1 MTSRRNNKAATTTE
15 TPMYYAMLA
24 PELPVTV
31 MDLEECFTAV
41 PCFGI
46 DDLVIDFPGGGL
58 KISAYQHSV
67 VETDEKRYLIG
78 PSIVFRSG
86 KDGTDVPITVED
98 IHILQALMVY
108 KSTTLHCGKYNIP
121 AIALD

>member
-1 MTSRRNNKAATTTE
+1 MS
-15 TPMYYAMLA
+15 A
-24 PELPVTV
+24 PSLLSDSTVFPPSV

-108 KSTTLHCGKYNIP
+108 KSTILHCGKYNIP

>member
-1 MTSRRNNKAATTTE
+1 MTSKRNNKTTIATE

-24 PELPVTV
+24 PKLPVTV

-67 VETDEKRYLIG
+67 VETDRKRF
-78 PSIVFRSG
+78 PS
-86 KDGTDVPITVED
+86 VPLNCVGSSKISFF
-98 IHILQALMVY
+98 IR
-108 KSTTLHCGKYNIP
+108 CRF
-121 AIALD
+121 

>member
-1 MTSRRNNKAATTTE
+1 MAKKNNKTASP
-15 TPMYYAMLA
+15 PMYYAMLA

-46 DDLVIDFPGGGL
+46 DDLVIDFLGGGL
-58 KISAYQHSV
+58 KISAYEYSV
-67 VETDEKRYLIG
+67 IEADEKRYLIG

-86 KDGTDVPITVED
+86 ANGEDAPITVED
-98 IHILQALMVY
+98 IHILQTLMAY
-108 KSTTLHCGKYNIP
+108 KSTILHCGEHAIP
-121 AIALD
+121 AIELD

>member
-1 MTSRRNNKAATTTE
+1 MAKKNNKTASP
-15 TPMYYAMLA
+15 PMYYAMLA

-46 DDLVIDFPGGGL
+46 DDLVIDFPSGGL
-58 KISAYQHSV
+58 KISAYEYSV
-67 VETDEKRYLIG
+67 IEADEKRYLIG

-86 KDGTDVPITVED
+86 ANGEDAPITVED
-98 IHILQALMVY
+98 IHILQTLMVY
-108 KSTTLHCGKYNIP
+108 KSTILHCGEHAIP
-121 AIALD
+121 AIELD

>member
-1 MTSRRNNKAATTTE
+1 M
-15 TPMYYAMLA
+15 
-24 PELPVTV
+24 
-31 MDLEECFTAV
+31 
-41 PCFGI
+41 
-46 DDLVIDFPGGGL
+46 
-58 KISAYQHSV
+58 

-78 PSIVFRSG
+78 PSIVFRSD

-108 KSTTLHCGKYNIP
+108 KSTALHCGKYNIP